1 MAGDALQKFKSSL
14 NRGVTSVSVKAM
26 SSLEKSKLKTHIE
39 SIEAEIQKLTAS
51 VGEAAYQSWASGE
64 KDFGRLE
71 EQCALIQQKREE
83 VSRLVAEL
91 SSIDERD
98 SQIFGNKT
106 EEAAGIVC
114 PSCGSRYET
123 PVRFCRKCGQQL
135 TE

>member
-14 NRGVTSVSVKAM
+14 NRGVTSVSVKAI

-39 SIEAEIQKLTAS
+39 SIETEIQRLTVS

-64 KDFGRLE
+64 KDFGKLE
-71 EQCALIQQKREE
+71 EQCALIQKKREE
-83 VSRLVAEL
+83 ISQLVAEL

-98 SQIFGNKT
+98 NQIFGNKT
-106 EEAAGIVC
+106 GDTAGIVC
-114 PSCGSRYET
+114 PSCGSRYEN
-123 PVRFCRKCGQQL
+123 PVRFCRQCGQQL